1 VTGFAASKAQR
12 DKCRFATCA
21 VCGGTPCDPAHL
33 IPRSLLSIGQD
44 DPRAVIALCRADH
57 RAYDQGSLDL
67 LPYLEPTYSTELAYA
82 VNRFGLART
91 YRRVTN
97 SRSLPEAA

>member
-1 VTGFAASKAQR
+1 MSGFAASPAQR
-12 DKCRFATCA
+12 EKVRFAACA
-21 VCGGTPCDPAHL
+21 VCGGSPCDPAHL
-33 IPRSLLSIGQD
+33 LPRSLLSVGQD
-44 DPRAVIALCRADH
+44 DPRAVVALCREHH
-57 RAYDQGSLDL
+57 RAYDQGGLDL
-67 LPYLEPTYSTELAYA
+67 LPYLEPTYSTELAFA